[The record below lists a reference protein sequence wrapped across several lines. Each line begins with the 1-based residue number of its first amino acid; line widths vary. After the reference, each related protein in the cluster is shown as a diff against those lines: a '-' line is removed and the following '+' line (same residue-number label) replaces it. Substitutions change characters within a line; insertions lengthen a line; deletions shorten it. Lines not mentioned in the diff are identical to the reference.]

1 MWTMGTKRTR
11 KIWSEEEIEY
21 MKEHYPHIQS
31 AKVAE
36 ALGRNL
42 RSVYA
47 YAKIMQIKKTAEF
60 MKSPEAGG
68 FQKGK
73 TYGYEYRFQKGYSP
87 PNKGKKQTEYMSPE
101 GIEKTLATRFKKGQ
115 TPINTMKDGD
125 ITFRKRK
132 KRNTQG
138 FFYRLAKGKWIP
150 LAQKIWMDN
159 FGPIPKGGVIR
170 LKDGNPLNCEPE
182 NLELITQRENM
193 LKNSISM
200 YPAELIPIVKMNIK
214 LKRQIKEHENN

>member
-1 MWTMGTKRTR
+1 VRKLWTA
-11 KIWSEEEIEY
+11 EQIEY
-21 MKEHYPHIQS
+21 MNIHYPHKQS
-31 AKVAE
+31 IKIAE
-36 ALGRNL
+36 ALGRSL
-42 RSVYA
+42 KSVYA
-47 YAKIMQIKKTAEF
+47 QAKIMQLKKTPEF
-60 MKSPEAGG
+60 MSSPDAGG

-73 TYGYEYRFQKGYSP
+73 TYGYQYRFQKGYSP

-101 GIEKTLATRFKKGQ
+101 GIERTLATRFKKGQ

-125 ITFRKRK
+125 ITFRKRR
-132 KRNTQG
+132 KRNAQG

-182 NLELITQRENM
+182 NLELITRKENM
-193 LKNSISM
+193 LKNSIQN
-200 YPAELIPIVKMNIK
+200 YPQELIPIVKLNAK
-214 LKRQIKEHENN
+214 LKKQIKEYEHNL